1 MLIDF
6 SEASSVATNNDL
18 KGEQPM
24 RESFQNEI
32 PPSRINIRYV
42 NQADGQEAI
51 ELPLRLL
58 VLGDY
63 TQREP
68 DPDDPPLEQ
77 MRPISIK
84 QSDEFA
90 SVMQEMNLGLDLTVD
105 NKLDDQGGKMKVNLK
120 FPDLDAFNP
129 ESIAQQV
136 PELKALLTVRHLLN
150 DLKNYV
156 ITNTQLQKE
165 LNKIVSNESD
175 FQSLVQKLEE
185 LVSMPGSS
193 SESES

>member
-1 MLIDF
+1 
-6 SEASSVATNNDL
+6 
-18 KGEQPM
+18 M

-42 NQADGQEAI
+42 NQAEGQEAI

-68 DPDDPPLEQ
+68 HPDDPPLEQ

-90 SVMQEMNLGLDLTVD
+90 NVMRDMKLGLDLTVD

-136 PELKALLTVRHLLN
+136 PELRALLTVRHLLN

-156 ITNTQLQKE
+156 ITNRQLQQE

-175 FQSLVQKLEE
+175 FKSLVDKLED
-185 LVSMPGSS
+185 LVSMPGVG
-193 SESES
+193 SESESES